1 MQSFYKQSQHACD
14 SGSGNRITL
23 FRQPWK
29 LMGTAG
35 VDISGTYNVR
45 SSLGKPT
52 CINHIKEL
60 TAQRHWLTQSVQA
73 AVQSGPEP
81 V

>member
-1 MQSFYKQSQHACD
+1 
-14 SGSGNRITL
+14 
-23 FRQPWK
+23 
-29 LMGTAG
+29 MGTAG